1 MVLLLAA
8 IPAWG
13 APLPPYTYSM
23 PEGDADLGAAWSK
36 WEPETELYVAGMHT
50 ELRAEG
56 GAAGKIL
63 FHLDAG
69 QPVEV
74 LTVGE
79 EAVWR
84 GRRNTWY
91 EVQAGERR
99 GWVYGG
105 DLTPYAFRADLD
117 GDGNEEIATVA
128 FTADFGVRVLVVE
141 PKLKAANTSWIDLE
155 TAGGAY
161 LGQKGSDL
169 VVDFI
174 SDKKAGVALIH
185 VWSGVQACADFSDTW
200 VSYSAPDATT
210 PGMPRIA
217 LEQGGLV
224 DPPSCSTYEVKF
236 DARRKLATVV
246 RSEGGCSGE
255 RKDKPKVE
263 ETRFVLV
270 DGVYKAERAGGVVR

>member
-1 MVLLLAA
+1 MLLPFSLALAA
-8 IPAWG
+8 E
-13 APLPPYTYSM
+13 LPPFTYSV
-23 PEGDADLGAAWSK
+23 PENDDELHAAWSK
-36 WEPETELYVAGMHT
+36 WEVETKLYVAGMHT

-56 GAAGKIL
+56 NGTAKIL

-69 QPVEV
+69 QPVEL

-99 GWVYGG
+99 GWVFGG
-105 DLTPYAFRADLD
+105 DLTPYAFTADLD
-117 GDGNEEIATVA
+117 GDGEDEIATVN

-141 PKLKAANTSWIDLE
+141 PRLKAANTSWIDLE

-161 LGQKGSDL
+161 LGQKGGDI
-169 VVDFI
+169 VVDYV

-200 VSYSAPDATT
+200 VSYAAPDATT
-210 PGMPRIA
+210 PGMPRVA
-217 LEQGGLV
+217 LQQGGLM

-246 RSEGGCSGE
+246 RTEGGCSDDK
-255 RKDKPKVE
+255 KDKPKVE
-263 ETRFVLV
+263 EDRFVLV